1 MKKRCS
7 KCGEQLEL
15 AAFRDHPKGRDGKQP
30 ACRSC
35 EAAARRIDRS
45 EARMLDQQQRQAQ
58 AIEQAQAAAADAR
71 ADGWD
76 NPQLAICEA
85 LVTDAEWAK
94 VVLGVLDA
102 AQRGSLSAVGQL
114 GEWRNEA
121 RWARQAAGRG

>member
-1 MKKRCS
+1 
-7 KCGEQLEL
+7 
-15 AAFRDHPKGRDGKQP
+15 
-30 ACRSC
+30 
-35 EAAARRIDRS
+35 
-45 EARMLDQQQRQAQ
+45 MLDQQQRQAQ

-114 GEWRNEA
+114 GKWRNEA
-121 RWARQAAGRG
+121 RWARQAAERG